1 MMRILIQLMLFCL
14 LFTAMVKYAVRGG
27 AADGLFFYPKAGQ
40 ERAFEL
46 GLSDPETM
54 AEKRR
59 RFMPVFVLVM
69 LIALLLIVGVWN
81 KASGFREAYAQC
93 LLFLEVMNWYD
104 GIVIDR
110 LWVGHDPFWILPG
123 TEGIPFV
130 QTWPQVLKKRLILTV
145 IWIVLA
151 VIPAGIITAFI

>member
-1 MMRILIQLMLFCL
+1 MMRILIQLMLFCT
-14 LFTAMVKYAVRGG
+14 LFTALVKYAVRGG
-27 AADGLFFYPKAGQ
+27 AVDGLFFYPRPVQ
-40 ERAFEL
+40 EKAFEL

-54 AEKRR
+54 AEKRK
-59 RFMPVFVLVM
+59 RFMPVFVIVM
-69 LIALLLIVGVWN
+69 LAALLLIVGVWN
-81 KASGFREAYAQC
+81 RPAGFQEAYVQC

-130 QTWPQVLKKRLILTV
+130 QTWPQVLKKRLIVTV
-145 IWIVLA
+145 VWIVLA

>member
-1 MMRILIQLMLFCL
+1 MRILIQLMLFCA
-14 LFTAMVKYAVRGG
+14 LFTALVKYAVRGG
-27 AADGLFFYPKAGQ
+27 AINGLFFYPKAVK
-40 ERAFEL
+40 EKAFEL
-46 GLSDPETM
+46 GLSDPKTV
-54 AEKRR
+54 AEKRK
-59 RFMPVFVLVM
+59 RFMPVFVIVM
-69 LIALLLIVGVWN
+69 LAALLLIVGVWN
-81 KASGFREAYAQC
+81 RPAGFREVYVQC

-151 VIPAGIITAFI
+151 IIPAGIITAFI

>member
-1 MMRILIQLMLFCL
+1 MMRILIQLILFCA
-14 LFTAMVKYAVRGG
+14 LFTALVKYAVRGG
-27 AADGLFFYPKAGQ
+27 AVNGLFFYPKAVQ
-40 ERAFEL
+40 EKAFEL

-54 AEKRR
+54 AEKRK
-59 RFMPVFVLVM
+59 RFMPVFVAVM
-69 LIALLLIVGVWN
+69 FAALLLIVGVWN
-81 KASGFREAYAQC
+81 RPAGFREAYVQC

-151 VIPAGIITAFI
+151 VIPAGIITAFS

>member
-1 MMRILIQLMLFCL
+1 MMRILIQLMLFCA

-27 AADGLFFYPKAGQ
+27 AVDGLFFYPKAVQ
-40 ERAFEL
+40 EKAFEL

-54 AEKRR
+54 AEKRKQ
-59 RFMPVFVLVM
+59 FMPVFVIVM
-69 LIALLLIVGVWN
+69 LAALLLIVGVWN
-81 KASGFREAYAQC
+81 RPAGFREAYAQC

>member
-1 MMRILIQLMLFCL
+1 MRILLQLMLFCA
-14 LFTAMVKYAVRGG
+14 LFTALVKYAVRGG
-27 AADGLFFYPKAGQ
+27 AVDGLFFYPKAVQ
-40 ERAFEL
+40 EKAFEL

-54 AEKRR
+54 AEKRK
-59 RFMPVFVLVM
+59 RFMPVFVIVM
-69 LIALLLIVGVWN
+69 LAALLLIVGVWN
-81 KASGFREAYAQC
+81 RPAGFREAYLQC

-151 VIPAGIITAFI
+151 VIPAGIITVLR